1 MSARGAVMSKTARN
15 AVKLRNGEFREQ
27 CFDNSGE
34 KIDVC
39 TSSPDRGFAA
49 QFSLPTTGKKKNS
62 GTQGRVGVAS
72 N

>member
-49 QFSLPTTGKKKNS
+49 QFSLPTTGKKNS